1 MAELTI
7 GERKVLRKLVEY
19 DKLVS
24 ASELAG
30 ELQERNERVI
40 SILNSV
46 AEKGL
51 IKLDTKEHMTH
62 RLTDEGRSYVKDGL
76 PEERLFDAV
85 VKLGGLAKME
95 AAVALAGLERQ
106 AKGISVNWARKNGW
120 LAIEK
125 AKGTT
130 ILKAKVE
137 NAESSV
143 KKVLVL
149 LNKGNINVPTEL
161 AGGLEAAVER
171 TLVEEEITKIFEASI
186 VKKGRIAI
194 KSILSQTAEGIT
206 DLTPEL
212 IASGE
217 WKNCTFR
224 PYNVELEPAFVNY
237 GKKHPYNE
245 FIDWLKEVL
254 VGMGFNEWYGP
265 YVETEFWNNDV
276 LFVPQDHVAREVQD
290 QFKITEPYD
299 HGDVPDEKYYRRV
312 KAVHE
317 NGGDTGSTGWEA
329 PFSREVTTRL
339 CLRSHTTPVSIRYL
353 WEHPKSPQKMFII
366 DRNFRSE
373 SLDASH
379 AQEFNQFDGI
389 IMDKGLTLRDL
400 MGYLKEVCHRMGI
413 KKVKFK
419 PGQFPFTEPSI
430 EGFAKHD
437 TLGWI
442 EVAPGGIFR
451 PEVTRP
457 LGIADPVLAWGIGAG
472 RLYMASMDIKDIRD
486 LFSRDLTWLR
496 RAYFVR

>member
-7 GERKVLRKLVEY
+7 GERKVLEKLAEY

-51 IKLDTKEHMTH
+51 IKLYTREHMTH

-85 VKLGGLAKME
+85 VQLGGLAKME
-95 AAVALAGLERQ
+95 AAVALAGLEMK
-106 AKGISVNWARKNGW
+106 AKGISVNWARRNGW
-120 LAIEK
+120 LEIEK

-143 KKVLVL
+143 KNVLVL
-149 LNKGNINVPTEL
+149 LSKGDVNIPTKL
-161 AGGLEAAVER
+161 AGGLESAVER
-171 TLVEEEITKIFEASI
+171 TLVEEKTVKMFEAAVDENRRGEIESL
-186 VKKGRIAI
+186 
-194 KSILSQTAEGIT
+194 LSQTAEGIT

-217 WKNCTFR
+217 WRNCTFR

-276 LFVPQDHVAREVQD
+276 LFVPQDHVARDFQYE
-290 QFKITEPYD
+290 
-299 HGDVPDEKYYRRV
+299 
-312 KAVHE
+312 
-317 NGGDTGSTGWEA
+317 W
-329 PFSREVTTRL
+329 
-339 CLRSHTTPVSIRYL
+339 
-353 WEHPKSPQKMFII
+353 
-366 DRNFRSE
+366 
-373 SLDASH
+373 
-379 AQEFNQFDGI
+379 
-389 IMDKGLTLRDL
+389 
-400 MGYLKEVCHRMGI
+400 
-413 KKVKFK
+413 
-419 PGQFPFTEPSI
+419 
-430 EGFAKHD
+430 
-437 TLGWI
+437 
-442 EVAPGGIFR
+442 
-451 PEVTRP
+451 
-457 LGIADPVLAWGIGAG
+457 
-472 RLYMASMDIKDIRD
+472 
-486 LFSRDLTWLR
+486 
-496 RAYFVR
+496 

>member
-217 WKNCTFR
+217 
-224 PYNVELEPAFVNY
+224 
-237 GKKHPYNE
+237 
-245 FIDWLKEVL
+245 
-254 VGMGFNEWYGP
+254 GFNEWYGP